1 MKHSVTSF
9 SAWAISAMC
18 ACSPLVSLA
27 QSTPAATPS
36 APVTVGDVRVIGS
49 QTVPNDLMVDNT
61 LVGGLSGIDYD
72 AVDNSFVIVSDDR
85 SDQQPARFYE
95 AEIPISGN
103 AIGPVKIDR
112 TVTLLQ
118 ANGEPYPNAEAGG
131 NVPDPESVRID
142 PCSGNLFYTS
152 EGSQKLLIDP
162 FMAVAGTDGQYIA
175 GPKTPDIFHMSADK
189 LTGPRDNL
197 VFEGL
202 SFSADGTSLWLAME
216 GPLYQDGPTATADR
230 GATSRITN
238 VDRAGNVLGQFAYE
252 LDPIPGPTGAGYF
265 GTGVTEILAIDDTR
279 FLTIE
284 RASVE
289 GDDGVF
295 RNFIKVYEIDTA
307 GATDIKSQQWLTT
320 GGYTP
325 VGKRLV
331 LDLNG
336 TDVTP
341 IDNVEGITW
350 GPKLENGNPTLILV
364 SDNNFSETQVT
375 QFIALEVA
383 S

>member
-1 MKHSVTSF
+1 MKRSVVSF
-9 SAWAISAMC
+9 SAFTISAIC
-18 ACSPLVSLA
+18 AFSPLVSLA
-27 QSTPAATPS
+27 QSTPAATPT

-61 LVGGLSGIDYD
+61 LVGGLSGIDYN
-72 AVDNSFVIVSDDR
+72 AADNSFFIISDDR
-85 SDQQPARFYE
+85 SDQQPARFYK
-95 AEIPISGN
+95 AEVPVSED
-103 AIGPVKIDR
+103 AIGAVKIDR
-112 TVTLLQ
+112 AVTLLQ
-118 ANGEPYPNAEAGG
+118 ANGEPYPNVEAGG
-131 NVPDPESVRID
+131 NVPDPESIRID
-142 PCSGNLFYTS
+142 PRSGNLFYTS

-202 SFSADGTSLWLAME
+202 SFSVDGSSLWLAME
-216 GPLYQDGPTATADR
+216 GPLYQDGPTATADH
-230 GATSRITN
+230 GATSRISN
-238 VDRAGNVLGQFAYE
+238 VDRAGNLLGQFAYE
-252 LDPIPGPTGAGYF
+252 LDPSPGPTGAGYF
-265 GTGVTEILAIDDTR
+265 GIGVTEILAIDDTR

-284 RASVE
+284 RASVQ

-307 GATDIKSQQWLTT
+307 GATDIKSQQWLTP

-325 VGKRLV
+325 VSKRLV
-331 LDLNG
+331 LDLNA

-341 IDNVEGITW
+341 IDNVEGIAW
-350 GPKLENGNPTLILV
+350 GPKLENGNASLILV
-364 SDNNFSETQVT
+364 SDNNFSDTQVT